1 MAGVAVQH
9 LALGLTLPQGMS
21 GRAAGLRAETADV
34 FLPRVLS
41 NLAARLGE
49 RFGAES
55 VIVLRSLRLA
65 CRVRPADLRDATQAE
80 RIAADI
86 ASQVAV
92 GARRPS
98 KGRAGQALLAEVQI
112 YRGAAEYAAVRLIA
126 AAGRHRAASGARES
140 VAELWADPQVV
151 PPALRGP
158 VLADAQRLD
167 GLPAV
172 LARLSEGQL
181 AGLVGAGPGPLGVT
195 PPVFEAL
202 RLALAERRAARAGQD
217 GGGPG
222 RACRATAGAAPRDGG
237 GPAGPPAG
245 DAPAA
250 RPLRARQARPGPSDA
265 PKPPPLPPGLT
276 GLPLGDVRDVPP
288 QGRAADGPRAD
299 SVGPGP
305 AAADPPDD
313 LEAGRAGP
321 TAAPEPGVG
330 AVLGSQWCGLLYLVN
345 LSLRLGLP
353 ERLWQIGVEEG
364 AALAAM
370 LGRLCDPD
378 DPAAQVLAA
387 GFPRP
392 PDPVPALADW
402 AWHEL
407 SAGLLP
413 RPVWGM
419 AEDRVP
425 AFDAALCGDGP
436 LSLASWGAGV
446 HLAASEHLLGHTLSL
461 EEARALLRRS
471 GQIVLT
477 DRAVTVIQPVEAID
491 IDLRRAGLDADPGWL
506 PWLGKTLSFRFVG
519 GEEGT

>member
-9 LALGLTLPQGMS
+9 LALGLRLPQGMS
-21 GRAAGLRAETADV
+21 GSAAGLRAETAEV
-34 FLPRVLS
+34 FLPLVLAM
-41 NLAARLGE
+41 LAARLGE
-49 RFGAES
+49 RFGAGA
-55 VIVLRSLRLA
+55 VIAIRSLRLA
-65 CRVRPADLRDATQAE
+65 CRVRPADLRDAAQAG

-86 ASQVAV
+86 ASQIAA
-92 GARRPS
+92 GAQRPR
-98 KGRAGQALLAEVQI
+98 KGRAGQALQADVQI

-126 AAGRHRAASGARES
+126 AAGRHRAASGQRES

-151 PPALRGP
+151 PPALHGT
-158 VLADAQRLD
+158 VLSDVQRLD

-181 AGLVGAGPGPLGVT
+181 VALVGAGPGPLGVT
-195 PPVFEAL
+195 TMVFEAL

-217 GGGPG
+217 GGGTEPAR
-222 RACRATAGAAPRDGG
+222 RAGAGAAPPDEDGQVG
-237 GPAGPPAG
+237 RSAGEVSLAGPG
-245 DAPAA
+245 
-250 RPLRARQARPGPSDA
+250 RARRGRPGQPGR
-265 PKPPPLPPGLT
+265 PKPPPGLAGVPPADVRG
-276 GLPLGDVRDVPP
+276 GLPE
-288 QGRAADGPRAD
+288 GRAAGGPWDNGA
-299 SVGPGP
+299 GPGP
-305 AAADPPDD
+305 APADPPGA
-313 LEAGRAGP
+313 AGTAPSLPQAAGE
-321 TAAPEPGVG
+321 PEDG
-330 AVLGSQWCGLLYLVN
+330 AVLGTQWCGLLYLVN

-353 ERLWQIGVEEG
+353 ERLWQIGVGEG

-370 LGRLCDPD
+370 LGRLGDPD
-378 DPAAQVLAA
+378 DPAAQVLAP

-392 PDPVPALADW
+392 PDPVPAVADW
-402 AWHEL
+402 AWTEL

-425 AFDAALCGDGP
+425 AFDVALRGEEP

-446 HLAASEHLLGHTLSL
+446 HLAACEHLLGRTLSL
-461 EEARALLRRS
+461 KAARGRLRRS

-477 DRAVTVIQPVEAID
+477 EQTVTVIQPVEAID

-519 GEEGT
+519 GEEGA

>member
-21 GRAAGLRAETADV
+21 GRAAGLRAETAEV
-34 FLPRVLS
+34 FLPRVLAM
-41 NLAARLGE
+41 LAARLGE
-49 RFGAES
+49 RFGAGS
-55 VIVLRSLRLA
+55 VIVMRSLRLA
-65 CRVRPADLRDATQAE
+65 CRVRPSDLRDAAQAE

-86 ASQVAV
+86 AGQVAA
-92 GARRPS
+92 GAQRPRR
-98 KGRAGQALLAEVQI
+98 GRAGQVLQADVQI

-126 AAGRHRAASGARES
+126 AAGRHRAASGQRES

-158 VLADAQRLD
+158 VLADAHRLD

-172 LARLSEGQL
+172 LAWLSDGQL
-181 AGLVGAGPGPLGVT
+181 AGLVGAGPGPLGVAAV
-195 PPVFEAL
+195 VFEAL
-202 RLALAERRAARAGQD
+202 RLALAERRAVRAGQE
-217 GGGPG
+217 GGVQA
-222 RACRATAGAAPRDGG
+222 RARGAKAGAAPHERRV
-237 GPAGPPAG
+237 PAGPLAG
-245 DAPAA
+245 DASAA
-250 RPLRARQARPGPSDA
+250 RPTRARQARPGPSDA
-265 PKPPPLPPGLT
+265 PKPPPPSGIA
-276 GLPLGDVRDVPP
+276 GLPSADVRGVLSDGQP
-288 QGRAADGPRAD
+288 ADGPWGD
-299 SVGPGP
+299 DVGPSPVP
-305 AAADPPDD
+305 APPP
-313 LEAGRAGP
+313 EAVETPRGTPA
-321 TAAPEPGVG
+321 TASEPGDG
-330 AVLGSQWCGLLYLVN
+330 AVVGSRWCGLLYLVN

-370 LGRLCDPD
+370 LGRLGDPD

-387 GFPRP
+387 GYPRP
-392 PDPVPALADW
+392 PDPVPAVADW
-402 AWHEL
+402 AWTEL

-413 RPVWGM
+413 RPAWGM

-425 AFDAALCGDGP
+425 AFDAALRGEGP

-446 HLAASEHLLGHTLSL
+446 HLAACEHLLGRRLSL
-461 EEARALLRRS
+461 KTARGLLRRP

-477 DRAVTVIQPVEAID
+477 EQSVTVIQPVEAID

-519 GEEGT
+519 GEEGA

>member
-41 NLAARLGE
+41 ILAARLGE
-49 RFGAES
+49 KFGAES

-92 GARRPS
+92 GARRPG

-126 AAGRHRAASGARES
+126 AAGRHRAASGGRES

-158 VLADAQRLD
+158 VLSDAQRLD

-172 LARLSEGQL
+172 LARLSEDQL

-195 PPVFEAL
+195 PPVFGAL
-202 RLALAERRAARAGQD
+202 RLALAERRAEKAGQD
-217 GGGPG
+217 GGGTVPVRRAGPG
-222 RACRATAGAAPRDGG
+222 AGPQGRE
-237 GPAGPPAG
+237 GPAGPSAG

-250 RPLRARQARPGPSDA
+250 GPARARRARPERSDI
-265 PKPPPLPPGLT
+265 PKPPKPTGIAGLS
-276 GLPLGDVRDVPP
+276 PADVRDVPP
-288 QGRAADGPRAD
+288 KGRVADGPSAD

-305 AAADPPDD
+305 VAADPQDVLGTRRGNPV
-313 LEAGRAGP
+313 
-321 TAAPEPGVG
+321 AAPALGDG
-330 AVLGSQWCGLLYLVN
+330 ALLGSQWCGLLYLVN

-364 AALAAM
+364 AALSAM
-370 LGRLCDPD
+370 LGRLGEAD
-378 DPAAQVLAA
+378 DPAVQVLAA

-392 PDPVPALADW
+392 PDPVPAPADW

-425 AFDAALCGDGP
+425 AFDAALRGDGP

-446 HLAASEHLLGHTLSL
+446 HLAACEHLLGRTLSL
-461 EEARALLRRS
+461 EAARALLRRS

-491 IDLRRAGLDADPGWL
+491 VALRRAGLDADPGWL

-519 GEEGT
+519 GEEAT